1 MTVAELVKK
10 SRRSIQLWVSAFN
23 EGGLEAIEPKVSPR
37 HPSRLSENQ
46 KKELKVDMLMHP
58 RGLGY
63 EFSNWE
69 GKSVANHIE
78 KKFDVNLSVHQVQII
93 LRELGFSFIV

>member
-1 MTVAELVKK
+1 MGALNPYFLLFIISFE
-10 SRRSIQLWVSAFN
+10 RI
-23 EGGLEAIEPKVSPR
+23 
-37 HPSRLSENQ
+37 SRLSENQ
-46 KKELKVDMLMHP
+46 KEELKVDVLMLP

-78 KKFDVNLSVHQVQII
+78 KKFDVNLSVRQVQI
-93 LRELGFSFIV
+93 LHE